1 MEDRI
6 NKSETRQCKAVFP
19 NTLNANGTLFGG
31 QAMQWMDEVAYITAT
46 RFTHQKMF
54 TISTENTK
62 FFKTVDPD
70 SIIEIIGRV
79 EEPGAVRLKV
89 RVEIY
94 SEKMYGDGR
103 EKVIESVFVFAALDD
118 NKRPKRIDYSGSF
131 SK

>member
-94 SEKMYGDGR
+94 SEKMYGEGR

-118 NKRPKRIDYSGSF
+118 NKRPKRIDYSFVRG
-131 SK
+131 